1 MGVEVQHI
9 FQKYGDEFV
18 QYHKLSITQQ
28 KAFRAI
34 SSCRTSALG
43 AHVDTCDK
51 CGYEKISYNSCRNR
65 HCPKCQTFEKEVWLD
80 RQSASL
86 LDCGYFHV
94 VFTVPAQLNP
104 VFYQNQRAMY
114 GLLFRAAS
122 ETLMELC
129 ADEKYLG
136 ATPGVTAVLHTWGQ
150 NLCYHPHLH
159 CVVTGGGLTK
169 IGTWRCSRKKFLV
182 PVKVLAKKFRGKF
195 LALLQREK
203 LDFFG
208 EHRNLNSPSEFSAL
222 LQKLY
227 ETGWIAYCKPPFGN
241 AQKVLDYLGRY
252 THRVAISNNRIV
264 SCENGKV
271 TFRYRDYADGNKNKV
286 MTLPADEFIRR
297 FLMHVLPRGF
307 RKIRHFG
314 LFASRDKS
322 QRIKLCK
329 RLTGSKF
336 TARRETPEQRLER
349 ILGKDFNL
357 CPCCKRGH
365 LAREPPLP
373 PVVAATLRHAN

>member
-1 MGVEVQHI
+1 MGVEVQQI
-9 FQKYGDEFV
+9 FRMHGPQFLSA
-18 QYHKLSITQQ
+18 HKLSIVQQ
-28 KAFRAI
+28 KAFKAI

-43 AHVDTCDK
+43 AHIDTCDE
-51 CGYEKISYNSCRNR
+51 CGCEKFSYNSCRNR
-65 HCPKCQTFEKEVWLD
+65 HCPKCQTFEKEAWLD
-80 RQSASL
+80 RQSANL

-104 VFYQNQRAMY
+104 VFYQNQQAMY

-122 ETLMELC
+122 ETLLELC

-136 ATPGVTAVLHTWGQ
+136 AVPGITAVLHTWGQ

-169 IGTWRCSRKKFLV
+169 IGRWNESRKKFLV
-182 PVKVLAKKFRGKF
+182 PVKVLTKKFRGKF
-195 LALLQREK
+195 LALLQRQK
-203 LDFFG
+203 LAFFG
-208 EHRNLNSPSEFSAL
+208 EHRHLNSQAEFSRL

-227 ETGWIAYCKPPFGN
+227 ATDWIAYCKPPFGS

-252 THRVAISNNRIV
+252 THRVAISNNRIL
-264 SCENGKV
+264 SCDNGKV
-271 TFRYRDYADGNKNKV
+271 AFRYRDYADDNKHKV
-286 MTLPADEFIRR
+286 MILDADEFIRR
-297 FLMHVLPRGF
+297 FLMHVLPAGF

-314 LFASRDKS
+314 LFASRDKQ
-322 QRIKLCK
+322 QRITLCK
-329 RLTGSKF
+329 RLTGTKLI
-336 TARRETPEQRLER
+336 ARRETPTERLER
-349 ILGKDFNL
+349 IFGKDFNL

-373 PVVAATLRHAN
+373 SVVAATLRHAN

>member
-1 MGVEVQHI
+1 MQGTH
-9 FQKYGDEFV
+9 KDCCDECGFE
-18 QYHKLSITQQ
+18 QY
-28 KAFRAI
+28 
-34 SSCRTSALG
+34 
-43 AHVDTCDK
+43 
-51 CGYEKISYNSCRNR
+51 SYNSCRNR
-65 HCPKCQTFEKEVWLD
+65 HCPKCQTFEKEAWLD

-94 VFTVPAQLNP
+94 VFTIPAQLNP
-104 VFYQNQRAMY
+104 VFYQNQRPMY

-122 ETLMELC
+122 ETLLELC
-129 ADEKYLG
+129 ADEKHLG

-169 IGTWRCSRKKFLV
+169 IGAWRCSRKKFLV

-195 LALLQREK
+195 LALLQRQK
-203 LDFFG
+203 LAFFG
-208 EHRNLNSPSEFSAL
+208 EYRNLNSPAEWGAL

-227 ETGWIAYCKPPFGN
+227 ATDWIVYCKPPFGS

-271 TFRYRDYADGNKNKV
+271 SFRYRDYAHGNKNKV
-286 MTLPADEFIRR
+286 MTLRADEFIRR
-297 FLMHVLPRGF
+297 FLMHVLPQGF

-314 LFASRDKS
+314 LFASRDKTA
-322 QRIKLCK
+322 RIKLCK
-329 RLTGSKF
+329 RLTGTKF
-336 TARRETPEQRLER
+336 TARHETPVERLER
-349 ILGKDFNL
+349 ILGKGFNL
-357 CPCCKRGH
+357 CPCCKTGH
-365 LAREPPLP
+365 FAREPP
-373 PVVAATLRHAN
+373 RFAN

>member
-9 FQKYGDEFV
+9 FQKYGDEFL
-18 QYHKLSITQQ
+18 QRHKLSNVQR
-28 KAFRAI
+28 KAWDAI

-43 AHVDTCDK
+43 AHVDTCDE

-65 HCPKCQTFEKEVWLD
+65 HCPKCQTLEKEAWLD
-80 RQSASL
+80 RQSESL
-86 LDCGYFHV
+86 LNCGYFHV

-104 VFYQNQRAMY
+104 VFYQNQRLLY

-122 ETLMELC
+122 ETLLELC

-136 ATPGVTAVLHTWGQ
+136 AVPGVTAVLHTWGQ

-169 IGTWRCSRKKFLV
+169 LSQWRGSRKKFLV

-195 LALLQREK
+195 LALLQGVK
-203 LDFFG
+203 LEFFG
-208 EHRNLNSPSEFSAL
+208 DHRHLNSPAEFSAL

-227 ETGWIAYCKPPFGN
+227 ETGWIIYCKPPFGS
-241 AQKVLDYLGRY
+241 AQKVLSYLGRY

-286 MTLPADEFIRR
+286 MTIRADEFIRR

-314 LFASRDKS
+314 LFASRDKTV
-322 QRIKLCK
+322 RIKLCK
-329 RLTGSKF
+329 RLTGTKL
-336 TARRETPEQRLER
+336 AVRRETPAQRLER
-349 ILGKDFNL
+349 IFGKDFNL
-357 CPCCKRGH
+357 CPCCKTGH
-365 LAREPPLP
+365 FARDPPH
-373 PVVAATLRHAN
+373 RAN